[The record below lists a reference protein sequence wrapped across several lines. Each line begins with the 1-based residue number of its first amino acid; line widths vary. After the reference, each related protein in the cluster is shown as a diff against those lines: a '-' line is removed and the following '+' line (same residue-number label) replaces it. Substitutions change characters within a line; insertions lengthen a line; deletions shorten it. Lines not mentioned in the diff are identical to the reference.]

1 MLDYLIPVGIIAL
14 IINIGVVMHLALK
27 SLSERR

>member
-14 IINIGVVMHLALK
+14 IINIGIVMHLALT
-27 SLSERR
+27 SLSGRR